1 MKRHE
6 YEFDD
11 KEMVYRK
18 VRVPFFKPVLTVLK
32 LLLVSLTLFL
42 LLYTVLA
49 SFISTDTEKRLRA
62 EIRAYERVYPL
73 LEPREKVLEE
83 SLESLRSKDD
93 KIYRT
98 VFHNPAPS
106 VDPMGS
112 RDILF
117 GADTIPDTKIVTYTT
132 AKADRLCRQAGEVDA
147 AFAEIYRKLAGSDS
161 PLPPMIMP
169 VDDISYPQTGASTG
183 QKLNP
188 FLNVDVAHD
197 GIDFLVPTGTT
208 VKATADGTVT
218 SVQKSGKGAG
228 NCVTIRHAGGYET
241 RYLHLSQVKVSAG
254 QSVRKG
260 KAIGTSGM
268 SGNAFAPHL
277 HYEVILDGK
286 AMDPVNYLFASVS
299 PEEYSN
305 MLYMSVNTR
314 QSMD

>member
-169 VDDISYPQTGASTG
+169 VDDI
-183 QKLNP
+183 
-188 FLNVDVAHD
+188 
-197 GIDFLVPTGTT
+197 
-208 VKATADGTVT
+208 
-218 SVQKSGKGAG
+218 
-228 NCVTIRHAGGYET
+228 
-241 RYLHLSQVKVSAG
+241 
-254 QSVRKG
+254 
-260 KAIGTSGM
+260 
-268 SGNAFAPHL
+268 
-277 HYEVILDGK
+277 
-286 AMDPVNYLFASVS
+286 
-299 PEEYSN
+299 
-305 MLYMSVNTR
+305 
-314 QSMD
+314 

>member
-1 MKRHE
+1 M
-6 YEFDD
+6 
-11 KEMVYRK
+11 
-18 VRVPFFKPVLTVLK
+18 
-32 LLLVSLTLFL
+32 
-42 LLYTVLA
+42 
-49 SFISTDTEKRLRA
+49 
-62 EIRAYERVYPL
+62 
-73 LEPREKVLEE
+73 
-83 SLESLRSKDD
+83 
-93 KIYRT
+93 
-98 VFHNPAPS
+98 
-106 VDPMGS
+106 
-112 RDILF
+112 
-117 GADTIPDTKIVTYTT
+117 
-132 AKADRLCRQAGEVDA
+132 
-147 AFAEIYRKLAGSDS
+147 
-161 PLPPMIMP
+161 
-169 VDDISYPQTGASTG
+169 
-183 QKLNP
+183 
-188 FLNVDVAHD
+188 DVAHD